1 MKKLFLMLA
10 AATFAANVSAQG
22 TATTGNKFGDNWYIG
37 INGGVSTPM
46 TKTNS
51 DGGFFKGLA
60 PTVGLRLGK
69 NLTTVFGLALD
80 ADVHFKSNQKYFADN
95 ISSKTFINDLD
106 VNLMGTF
113 NLSNLFG
120 GYKGEPRTFEMI
132 ALYGFGWTHGFGT
145 RCDLPPFVYD
155 IQASKVNAV
164 NSRVALDFAFNFG
177 SSKAWQ
183 LYIEPSLTYG
193 LYGWGSVK
201 NPITGDI
208 IALATDEMKYD
219 IHNADFSIKLGLNY
233 KFGTSNGTHNFAK
246 SQLRD
251 QNEIDGLNAKINELR
266 ADNNAKDGK
275 IATDAR
281 TIADLQA
288 QLAACKNQKPTET
301 VVVKKENTQLQP
313 IVIFRQGK
321 STIDAAQYAS
331 IEMVAKYLR
340 NHKDAKV
347 NVKGYASP
355 EGKPELNK
363 KLSEARANAVK
374 NALVKRYKIA
384 ADRITTEG
392 MGATSEIS
400 EENDFNRVAMFFD
413 VTK

>member
-37 INGGVSTPM
+37 INAGVATDM
-46 TKTNS
+46 TKS
-51 DGGFFKGLA
+51 GWYDGIAYDAKGAGFMKGFA
-60 PTVGLRLGK
+60 PNVGIRLGK
-69 NLTTVFGLALD
+69 NLTTVFGLVAD
-80 ADVHFKSNQKYFADN
+80 ANLYFE
-95 ISSKTFINDLD
+95 SSKKSSLYSNTFIDALTL
-106 VNLMGTF
+106 NLLGSF
-113 NLSNLFG
+113 NLSNLFA
-120 GYKGEPRTFEMI
+120 GYKGEPRAFEII
-132 ALYGFGWTHGFGT
+132 ALGGFGWAHGFT
-145 RCDLPPFVYD
+145 SP
-155 IQASKVNAV
+155 S
-164 NSRVALDFAFNFG
+164 SRLNALDSKLALDLALNLG
-177 SSKAWQ
+177 SSKAIQ
-183 LYIEPSLTYG
+183 LYLEPAFVYN
-193 LYGWGSVK
+193 LYTWK
-201 NPITGDI
+201 NGN
-208 IALATDEMKYD
+208 AGKTDMKFDSQNGYFQL
-219 IHNADFSIKLGLNY
+219 NVGLNY

-355 EGKPELNK
+355 EGNAELNK